1 MRAAIVG
8 LVRLLIGL
16 FYRRF
21 ETSGFERIPAEGP
34 ALLVANHFNSL
45 VDPMLVIA
53 AVDRPVTFVAKST
66 LWKVPALRPVLRA
79 LGVVPIVRRVDV
91 EKEGET
97 GGKARNDES
106 FERLAAVLRAGGVVL
121 IFPEGRSHSEPALS
135 PVKTGAARILRMV
148 ERDVTVVPLGL
159 FFTRKDEF
167 RSDVLVAAGEPLP
180 VPPDR
185 DVAKVTEAIRAG
197 LESVTLNA
205 RSWDEHRVVAAV
217 ESLYGEKLSEGSS
230 TLERSFRNRRLLLD
244 AHLALEKVEPGAV
257 RAVARRARALDRLLR
272 RLGLVPG
279 SLDEGRPAVAGR
291 LLLSILR
298 AILGFPFALLGL
310 VAFWVPYRLC
320 GVLALRIVG
329 TRGGLDVIALYKI
342 VVGLVAFPLTYGL
355 ELLLVRRVL
364 GLPAAL
370 AAALL
375 LPLAGLLSLWYFE
388 ALDRDEGEYRRLL
401 ARLFTGRDPLEKLRR
416 ERDALRDECDRLA
429 AVYLSRPDN
438 PVK

>member
-21 ETSGFERIPAEGP
+21 ETTGFERIPAEGP

-79 LGVVPIVRRVDV
+79 LGVVPIVRRIDV

-97 GGKARNDES
+97 GGKARNEES
-106 FERLAAVLRAGGVVL
+106 FERLAAVLRDGGVVL
-121 IFPEGRSHSEPALS
+121 IFPEGRSHSEPALGA
-135 PVKTGAARILRMV
+135 VKTGAARILRMV
-148 ERDVTVVPLGL
+148 ERDVAVVPLGL

-167 RSDVLVAAGEPLP
+167 RSDVLIAAGERVA
-180 VPPDR
+180 VPADR
-185 DVAKVTEAIRAG
+185 DVEAATESIRAG
-197 LESVTLNA
+197 LASVTLNA

-217 ESLYGEKLSEGSS
+217 ESLYGEKLSEGPP
-230 TLERSFRNRRLLLD
+230 TLERTFRNRRLLLG
-244 AHLALEKVEPGAV
+244 AYAALEAVEPGAV
-257 RAVARRARALDRLLR
+257 RSVARRARALDRLLR
-272 RLGLVPG
+272 RLGLAPG
-279 SLDEGRPAVAGR
+279 SLDAGRPAVAGR
-291 LLLSILR
+291 LLLSLLR
-298 AILGFPFALLGL
+298 TLLGFPFALLGL

-329 TRGGLDVIALYKI
+329 ARGGLDVIALYKI
-342 VVGLVAFPLTYGL
+342 VVGLVAFPVTYGL
-355 ELLLVRRVL
+355 ELFLVHRLLGAPGAL
-364 GLPAAL
+364 GAAL
-370 AAALL
+370 V

-401 ARLFTGRDPLEKLRR
+401 VRLFAGRDPLEKLRR
-416 ERDALRDECDRLA
+416 ERDALRAECDRLA
-429 AVYLSRPDN
+429 AVHVSRPDN